1 MKGFILLITFGFAGM
16 NILFVDNTD
25 YIYILYCTFCIIYN
39 MFYQSIRILITPL
52 VSSNS
57 SSCYLRV

>member
-25 YIYILYCTFCIIYN
+25 YILLFFCHVHENSGCAKIIVAKN
-39 MFYQSIRILITPL
+39 G
-52 VSSNS
+52 
-57 SSCYLRV
+57 